1 MSRDYKAL
9 ARALAPDIPDENLPG
24 VIGPLEKLEDLF
36 RPLAK
41 EMEAETEPAFVL
53 VLPTEWF
60 A

>member
-9 ARALAPDIPDENLPG
+9 ARALAPDIPEESLPG
-24 VIGPLEKLEDLF
+24 VTGPLEQLEDLF

-41 EMEAETEPAFVL
+41 EIDAETEPATVL